1 MCSIKTKKI
10 FIHGLDQSPHSW
22 DNVLKFTGK
31 NDDVICLD
39 LFKLIENKE
48 FTYKNLYREFSNYL
62 KNISEPMILCGL
74 SLGGVLALNYAI
86 DNSEKIDSLILIA
99 AQYKMPKTLLKIQN
113 VIMKILP
120 KFLFKGSN
128 ISKENLLKLTNS
140 MLNLDFSKSLDKIKC
155 RTLIIC
161 GSKDTVN
168 LNASKMLSEN
178 IENSQLKI
186 FENQGHIINES
197 APKLLADSINEFMTM

>member
-1 MCSIKTKKI
+1 MDSIKTKKI

-31 NDDVICLD
+31 NDDVVCLD

-48 FTYKNLYREFSNYL
+48 FTYENLYSEFSNYL
-62 KNISEPMILCGL
+62 KNISEPMVLCGL
-74 SLGGVLALNYAI
+74 SLGGVLALNFAI
-86 DNSEKIDSLILIA
+86 DNPEKINSLILIA

-113 VIMKILP
+113 VIMRILP
-120 KFLFKGSN
+120 NFLFKGSN

-140 MLNLDFSKSLDKIKC
+140 MLDLDFSESLKKVKC

-161 GSKDTVN
+161 GSKDRAN

-178 IENSQLKI
+178 IKNSQLKI
-186 FENQGHIINES
+186 FKNQGHIINES
-197 APKLLADSINEFMTM
+197 APKLLADSIKDFIMM

>member
-1 MCSIKTKKI
+1 MDSIKMKKI

-22 DNVLKFTGK
+22 DNMLEFTGK
-31 NDDVICLD
+31 NYDVICPD

-48 FTYKNLYREFSNYL
+48 FTYENLYREFSNYL
-62 KNISEPMILCGL
+62 KNISEPMVLCGL

-86 DNSEKIDSLILIA
+86 DNPEKINSLILIA
-99 AQYKMPKTLLKIQN
+99 TQYKMPKTLLKIQN
-113 VIMKILP
+113 VIMKMLP
-120 KFLFKGSN
+120 NFLFKGSN

-140 MLNLDFSKSLDKIKC
+140 MLNLDFSKNLNKVKC
-155 RTLIIC
+155 RSFIIC
-161 GSKDTVN
+161 GSKDTAN

-186 FENQGHIINES
+186 FKNQGHIINES
-197 APKLLADSINEFMTM
+197 APKLLADSINDFIMM